1 MSIMTTG
8 KIGLGVI
15 LDLNKI
21 SELTDSRDDRS
32 ANGLKIII
40 INIHS
45 IIFPYYTYYISTQ
58 LKIFYSF
65 DSTTI
70 INYKGNR

>member
-1 MSIMTTG
+1 MTTS

-40 INIHS
+40 INTDS

-58 LKIFYSF
+58 LKIFLL
-65 DSTTI
+65 I
-70 INYKGNR
+70 RLNYDNKL